1 MRRILILLALLQA
14 GIAAAD
20 DDLDEAFDKG
30 VMIIHA
36 SEHACYRF
44 DIYIAENDTQRAR
57 GLMHVRSLPES
68 KGMIFIYEA
77 DRYMSMW
84 MKNTFVPLDI
94 LFVRADGTVS
104 SVAYDTEP
112 QSLRSISSLE
122 PVRFVLEINAGVAE
136 KLSIDQY
143 SQIEWER
150 AEGDE

>member
-1 MRRILILLALLQA
+1 MRRILILLALLQG

-104 SVAYDTEP
+104 SVAHDTEP

-150 AEGDE
+150 AKGDE

>member
-1 MRRILILLALLQA
+1 MKRILILLALLQA

-77 DRYMSMW
+77 DRFMSMW
-84 MKNTFVPLDI
+84 MKNTFLPLDI
-94 LFVRADGTVS
+94 LFVRADGTMS

-150 AEGDE
+150 TEGDE